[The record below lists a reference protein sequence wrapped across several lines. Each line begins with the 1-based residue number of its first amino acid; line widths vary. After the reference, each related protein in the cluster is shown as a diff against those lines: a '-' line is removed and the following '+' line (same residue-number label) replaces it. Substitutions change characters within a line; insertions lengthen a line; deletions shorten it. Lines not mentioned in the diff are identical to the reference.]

1 MRALHG
7 PGITLLLVL
16 FLASGLPLAVQAGGR
31 AERENRARLAEVERL
46 IEARRYN
53 DAILRLT
60 VIVKENP
67 DLFDA
72 AEQLMSRIRQA
83 KGEYNAKFEEMV
95 RTLFEEKNITRGL
108 ELIDE
113 LEQLDPYPNPAMAK
127 ALELARFGRE
137 LVVNLKKFTEIMDA
151 AAALLRQDRFV
162 EADAKYLEALA
173 LGRSGFDA
181 ADYGNIVKDSVYASL
196 DSVLAAVG
204 ELPSRLTALEATR
217 RRLSEAAKGA
227 EPGRVEPSL
236 RAALGELRRI
246 AELKQTEYRAGKN
259 FEFQE
264 QQVRAKAGERNYD
277 LFLFFAGQ
285 VVLGRA
291 DHGPEGLAA
300 VMGQAWQSYF
310 GVLQRGLLGA
320 GEARWS
326 AGVQDFRSER
336 YPQARAELGRA
347 ASLYSASLDLL
358 SYWAAPL
365 PLSSLVRMER
375 SAQDALRGKLPDFL
389 LAQERIRAAGD
400 LVTLIALGQAMN
412 APELAEGI
420 PKERIPQARRN
431 IAELLGQAAGLVQ
444 YWKGQAERYRTLARA
459 GNLALQP
466 HAAQAEEMAAT
477 AAALQGRIAAL
488 ALRFADV
495 ALTDIL
501 QRITAA
507 LAGFGRRRGEAVRL
521 QEGIT
526 VELPPVLDQQGNV
539 ISTPTRTEKYPGRAL
554 GIYRQLSAELAAA
567 LEEVGREEQ
576 AAAGFPSPVKEQPN
590 IRQALSRLSEAHQSL
605 SALQQEIGQR
615 SEAANASALKAG
627 QYKQE
632 GRQRIQ
638 DAQNNI
644 SSGARNYEAQ
654 RFVRGREDL
663 DRARINLNDAKRALD
678 DSLAYQEDPEARQ
691 ARDVT
696 LQEMGQRIV
705 EVENARVVRE
715 VRGMIEA
722 GRGLYLQQKYLEA
735 EQQLLNARARWA
747 DTKAAENPEI
757 SLWLEK
763 VRQAILA
770 TSGREIPLS
779 DPLYTQMT
787 QLYNL
792 AYRDYLEGKKLAEA
806 GRAREAVE
814 VFNRAE
820 DRIGQ
825 ILPFF
830 KYNTAARVLS
840 YRIEQVRDP
849 ERFAARLR
857 GDFNAALN
865 DPGLTD
871 QERLNSLDL
880 IRLVSPNYPGLAAAI
895 RQQRIRLGLEEA
907 PADPRKIADSNR
919 LYLEAKA
926 IYQRRQRDLYPAA
939 LEKLNQ
945 AIQLNPNNAEAKSL
959 KDDIQIASGGQ
970 RQPYLTSLDE
980 QRFKEAQGQ
989 YNLGNFLIALQIV
1002 NELLKNKRNQ
1012 GFGPLLELKNAC
1024 EARI

>member
-1 MRALHG
+1 M
-7 PGITLLLVL
+7 
-16 FLASGLPLAVQAGGR
+16 PLALQAGGR
-31 AERENRARLAEVERL
+31 AEREARARLAEVERL

-60 VIVKENP
+60 AIVKENP

-72 AEQLMSRIRQA
+72 AERLMNSIREA
-83 KGEYNAKFEEMV
+83 KSQYNAKFEEMV
-95 RTLFEEKNITRGL
+95 LALFEERNITRGL
-108 ELIDE
+108 ELIAE
-113 LEQLDPYPNPAMAK
+113 LEQLDPYPNPAMAR
-127 ALELARFGRE
+127 ALELAKFGRE

-151 AAALLRQDRFV
+151 AAALLRQGRFA
-162 EADAKYLEALA
+162 EADAKYLEAFS
-173 LGRSGFDA
+173 LGRPGFDA
-181 ADYGNIVKDSVYASL
+181 ADYGNIVKNSVYASL

-204 ELPSRLTALEATR
+204 ELPSRLASLDAAGP
-217 RRLSEAAKGA
+217 RLRDAAQGPD
-227 EPGRVEPSL
+227 PGRVEPPL
-236 RAALGELRRI
+236 EAALGELGRI
-246 AELKQTEYRAGKN
+246 AELKQAMFRAGEN
-259 FEFQE
+259 FELQE
-264 QQVRAKAGERNYD
+264 HQVRLKAGDRSYD
-277 LFLFFAGQ
+277 QFLFFAGQ
-285 VVLGRA
+285 VVFGRT
-291 DHGPEGLAA
+291 DHEPEGLAA
-300 VMGQAWQSYF
+300 VMGQAWSSRF
-310 GVLQRGLLGA
+310 GALKRELLGA
-320 GEARWS
+320 GEARWH
-326 AGVQDFRSER
+326 AGIQAYRGER
-336 YPQARAELGRA
+336 FPQAKEELARA
-347 ASLYSASLDLL
+347 AALYGASLDLL
-358 SYWAAPL
+358 SYWPAPL
-365 PLSSLVRMER
+365 RFGSLLSMEPGAR
-375 SAQDALRGKLPDFL
+375 DALRAALPDFL
-389 LAQERIRAAGD
+389 LAQERVRAAGD
-400 LVTLIALGQAMN
+400 LATLIGLGQAVG

-420 PKERIPQARRN
+420 PKERIPQARQR
-431 IAELLGQAAGLVQ
+431 IAELQGEASGLAE
-444 YWKGQAERYRTLARA
+444 YWRGQAERYRSLAGA
-459 GNLALQP
+459 GNLALQ
-466 HAAQAEEMAAT
+466 AQTAQAEELQ
-477 AAALQGRIAAL
+477 AAAAGMQRRIAAL
-488 ALRFADV
+488 DLRFADI
-495 ALTDIL
+495 ALTDTL
-501 QRITAA
+501 QRVTAA
-507 LAGFGRRRGEAVRL
+507 LAGFGGRRDEAVRL

-526 VELPPVLDQQGNV
+526 VELPPVKDEQGNV

-554 GIYRQLSAELAAA
+554 AIYRQLSAELAAA
-567 LEEVGREEQ
+567 LEEVERQEQ
-576 AAAGFPSPVKEQPN
+576 AASGFLASVKEQPN
-590 IRQALSRLSEAHQSL
+590 ISQALSRLSEIHQSL
-605 SALQQEIGQR
+605 SALQQEIGR
-615 SEAANASALKAG
+615 RAEAANASALKAA

-638 DAQNNI
+638 DAQNSIN
-644 SSGARNYEAQ
+644 AQ
-654 RFVRGREDL
+654 RFDKARENL
-663 DRARINLNDAKRALD
+663 DDAKRALD
-678 DSLAYQEDPEARQ
+678 DSLSYQEDPEARQ

-696 LQEMGQRIV
+696 LQDLAQRII
-705 EVENARVVRE
+705 EAENARVVRQ
-715 VRGMIEA
+715 VRSMIEE
-722 GRGLYLQQKYLEA
+722 GRKLYLQQKYLEA
-735 EQQLLNARARWA
+735 ERQLLDARDRWK

-757 SLWLEK
+757 SQWLEK
-763 VRQAILA
+763 VQRAILA
-770 TSGREIPLS
+770 ISGREIPLS

-830 KYNTAARVLS
+830 KYNTDARVLS

-865 DPGLTD
+865 DPALTD
-871 QERLNSLDL
+871 QERLNGLDL

-895 RQQRIRLGLEEA
+895 RQQRIKLGLEEA
-907 PADPRKIADSNR
+907 PADPRKVADSNR

>member
-1 MRALHG
+1 LRALHG

-72 AEQLMSRIRQA
+72 AERLMNRIREA
-83 KGEYNAKFEEMV
+83 KSQYNAKFEEMV
-95 RTLFEEKNITRGL
+95 RTLFEERNITRGL

-113 LEQLDPYPNPAMAK
+113 LDQLDPYPNPTMAK

-137 LVVNLKKFTEIMDA
+137 LVVNLKRFTEIMDA
-151 AAALLRQDRFV
+151 AAALLRQGRFV
-162 EADAKYLEALA
+162 EADTKYLEAFA
-173 LGRSGFDA
+173 LGRSEFEA
-181 ADYGNIVKDSVYASL
+181 ADYGNIVKNSVHASL
-196 DSVLAAVG
+196 DSVLAAVA
-204 ELPSRLTALEATR
+204 ELPARLTALAAAGRLLNEAEQSTDT
-217 RRLSEAAKGA
+217 
-227 EPGRVEPSL
+227 GRVALPL
-236 RAALGELRRI
+236 RQALGELRRI
-246 AELKQTEYRAGKN
+246 AELKDTLYQAGEN
-259 FEFQE
+259 FTLQE
-264 QQVRAKAGERNYD
+264 QQVRDKAGEQASAERGYD

-285 VVLGRA
+285 AVSGRV
-291 DHGPEGLAA
+291 DRPPEGLIA

-310 GVLQRGLLGA
+310 GVAQRGLLGA
-320 GEARWS
+320 AEVRWNAGIQGYRGERFA
-326 AGVQDFRSER
+326 
-336 YPQARAELGRA
+336 QAREELGRA
-347 ASLYSASLDLL
+347 AALYAASLDLL

-420 PKERIPQARRN
+420 PRERIPQARQN
-431 IAELLGQAAGLVQ
+431 IAELLGRATGLVD
-444 YWKGQAERYRTLARA
+444 YWRGQAEHYRALARES
-459 GNLALQP
+459 NLPLQP
-466 HAAQAEEMAAT
+466 HAAQADELAAT

-488 ALRFADV
+488 DLRFADV
-495 ALTDIL
+495 ALADTL

-507 LAGFGRRRGEAVRL
+507 LAGFGSRRDEAVRL

-554 GIYRQLSAELAAA
+554 GIFRQLSVELAAA
-567 LEEVGREEQ
+567 LEQVGRQEQ
-576 AAAGFPSPVKEQPN
+576 AAAGFPASVKEQPN
-590 IRQALSRLSEAHQSL
+590 IRQALSRLSEARRSL
-605 SALQQEIGQR
+605 SALQQDIGPR
-615 SEAANASALKAG
+615 AEAANAAALKAA

-644 SSGARNYEAQ
+644 KAQPFDVARENKA
-654 RFVRGREDL
+654 RE
-663 DRARINLNDAKRALD
+663 NLNDAQRALD
-678 DSLAYQEDPEARQ
+678 DSLALQEDAETRRD
-691 ARDVT
+691 RDVT
-696 LQEMGQRIV
+696 LPELAREIV
-705 EVENARVVRE
+705 VLVNARVVRQ
-715 VRGMIEA
+715 VRSMIEE
-722 GRGLYLQQKYLEA
+722 GRKLYLQQKYLEA
-735 EQQLLNARARWA
+735 EQQLLKARARWA
-747 DTKAAENPEI
+747 DTQPTENPEI
-757 SLWLEK
+757 SQWLEK

-770 TSGREIPLS
+770 TSGREIPQS

-792 AYRDYLEGKKLAEA
+792 AYRDYLDGKKLAEA
-806 GRAREAVE
+806 RRAGEALAL
-814 VFNRAE
+814 FKRAE
-820 DRIGQ
+820 DFIGQ

-830 KYNTAARVLS
+830 KYYIDARLLS

-849 ERFAARLR
+849 EKFAAMLR

-865 DPGLTD
+865 DPGLAD
-871 QERLNSLDL
+871 QERLNNLDL

-895 RQQRIRLGLEEA
+895 RQQRIKLGLEEA
-907 PADPRKIADSNR
+907 PADPRKIADSKR
-919 LYLEAKA
+919 LYLEARA

-945 AIQLNPNNAEAKSL
+945 AILLDPNNAEAKSL

-1012 GFGPLLELKNAC
+1012 GFGPLLELKSAC

>member
-1 MRALHG
+1 LRARHG

-16 FLASGLPLAVQAGGR
+16 IIAIGLPLALQAGGR
-31 AERENRARLAEVERL
+31 AEREARARLAEVERL

-72 AEQLMSRIRQA
+72 AERLMNRIREA
-83 KGEYNAKFEEMV
+83 KSQYNAKFEEMV
-95 RTLFEEKNITRGL
+95 RTLFEEKNIARGL

-113 LEQLDPYPNPAMAK
+113 LEQLDPYPNAAMAK

-151 AAALLRQDRFV
+151 AAALLRQGRFA
-162 EADAKYLEALA
+162 EANAKYLEAFA
-173 LGRSGFDA
+173 LGRADFDA
-181 ADYGNIVKDSVYASL
+181 ADYGNIVKNSVYASL
-196 DSVLAAVG
+196 DSVLGAVG
-204 ELPSRLTALEATR
+204 ELSSRLAALDAAGS
-217 RRLSEAAKGA
+217 RLRDAAQGP
-227 EPGRVEPSL
+227 EPGRVEPPL

-246 AELKQTEYRAGKN
+246 AELKNTVFRAGEN
-259 FEFQE
+259 FALQE
-264 QQVRAKAGERNYD
+264 QQVSNKAGEQNYD
-277 LFLFFAGQ
+277 LFLFFSGQ

-291 DHGPEGLAA
+291 EHEPEGLAA
-300 VMGQAWQSYF
+300 VMGQAWDSHF
-310 GVLQRGLLGA
+310 GALKRELLGA
-320 GEARWS
+320 GEAPWH
-326 AGVQDFRSER
+326 AGVQDYRGER
-336 YPQARAELGRA
+336 FPQAIAELGRA
-347 ASLYSASLDLL
+347 AALYSASLDLL
-358 SYWAAPL
+358 SYWPAPL
-365 PLSSLVRMER
+365 QISALLGMER
-375 SAQDALRGKLPDFL
+375 SARDTLRSQLPDFL

-400 LVTLIALGQAMN
+400 LVTLIGLGQAVG

-420 PKERIPQARRN
+420 PNEQIPRARQR
-431 IAELLGQAAGLVQ
+431 IAELQGQATTLAE
-444 YWKGQAERYRTLARA
+444 YWRGQAERYRNLARA
-459 GNLALQP
+459 GNLALQ
-466 HAAQAEEMAAT
+466 AQTAQAEELE
-477 AAALQGRIAAL
+477 AAAASIQGRIAAL
-488 ALRFADV
+488 DLRFADV
-495 ALTDIL
+495 ALTGTL
-501 QRITAA
+501 QRLTAA
-507 LAGFGRRRGEAVRL
+507 LVGFGSRREEAVRL

-526 VELPPVLDQQGNV
+526 VELPSVMDAQGNV

-554 GIYRQLSAELAAA
+554 SIYRQLSVELAAA
-567 LEEVGREEQ
+567 LEEVERQEQ
-576 AAAGFPSPVKEQPN
+576 AAAGFSAAVKEQPN
-590 IRQALSRLSEAHQSL
+590 IRQALGRLSEMRQAIST
-605 SALQQEIGQR
+605 LQQEIGQR
-615 SEAANASALKAG
+615 VEAANASTLKAG

-638 DAQNNI
+638 DALNNI
-644 SSGARNYEAQ
+644 NAQHFDKARE
-654 RFVRGREDL
+654 
-663 DRARINLNDAKRALD
+663 NLNDAQRALD
-678 DSLAYQEDPEARQ
+678 DSLAYQEDPEVRQ

-696 LQEMGQRIV
+696 LQDLGQRIV
-705 EVENARVVRE
+705 EAENARVVRQ
-715 VRGMIEA
+715 VRAMIEV
-722 GRGLYLQQKYLEA
+722 GRGLYLQQKYLDA
-735 EQQLLNARARWA
+735 EQQLLKARARWA
-747 DTKAAENPEI
+747 DTQPTENPEI
-757 SLWLEK
+757 SQWLEK

-770 TSGREIPLS
+770 TSGREIPPT

-787 QLYNL
+787 QLYNW
-792 AYRDYLEGKKLAEA
+792 ASQDYLEGKKLVET

-820 DRIGQ
+820 NRIGQ

-830 KYNTAARVLS
+830 KYYIDARLLS

-849 ERFAARLR
+849 EKFAARLR

-865 DPGLTD
+865 DPGLSD

-919 LYLEAKA
+919 LYLEAKT